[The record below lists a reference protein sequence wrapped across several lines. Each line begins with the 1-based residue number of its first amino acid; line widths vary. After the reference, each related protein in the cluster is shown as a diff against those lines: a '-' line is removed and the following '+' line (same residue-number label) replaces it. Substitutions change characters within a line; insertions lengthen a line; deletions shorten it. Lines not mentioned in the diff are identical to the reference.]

1 VVIPERFEIELPSWI
16 PELLADRPVAYP
28 SLAGQMDLVV
38 ELAREHVERGTGGPF
53 AAGVF
58 TRSTGRLVAV
68 GVNLVVPAMACIAH
82 AEMVAFALAGPA
94 LGSFHLG
101 NTGQTALVT
110 STEPC
115 AMCLGAVGWS
125 GVSLVA
131 FGAFD
136 EDARAS
142 GFDEGHKPPDWRTV
156 LAARGVAV
164 RAGVAREAARDV
176 LRLYTAN
183 GGHVYNGTAVI

>member
-1 VVIPERFEIELPSWI
+1 MVIPERFEIELPSWI

-28 SLAGQMDLVV
+28 SIAGQMDLVV

-82 AEMVAFALAGPA
+82 AEMVAFALAGRA

-101 NTGQTALVT
+101 STSPTALVT

-131 FGAFD
+131 IGALD

-142 GFDEGHKPPDWRTV
+142 GFDEGHKPPDWMAA

-176 LRLYTAN
+176 LRLYAAN
-183 GGHVYNGTAVI
+183 GGHVYNGTAAI